1 MIFRT
6 QDRPQMARARSVQP
20 WDGAGKELALD
31 LCYYSL
37 AAGASDHP
45 RLGPLGIACESCSG
59 AGTGGHLEAR
69 GARLQSTVPYG
80 RPNGRVEN
88 KKEEGRLVI
97 SSVSGAVLRE
107 EMQQSQ
113 NGIYQLEQLTGKTE
127 ERSDP

>member
-6 QDRPQMARARSVQP
+6 QDRPQTARARSVQP

-59 AGTGGHLEAR
+59 AGTGVTSKQGGQGYKVR
-69 GARLQSTVPYG
+69 YRTGVPMVG
-80 RPNGRVEN
+80 
-88 KKEEGRLVI
+88 
-97 SSVSGAVLRE
+97 
-107 EMQQSQ
+107 
-113 NGIYQLEQLTGKTE
+113 
-127 ERSDP
+127 

>member
-6 QDRPQMARARSVQP
+6 QDRPQTARARSVQP

-88 KKEEGRLVI
+88 KKKKGDW
-97 SSVSGAVLRE
+97 SSRRSRE
-107 EMQQSQ
+107 LSCERRCSS
-113 NGIYQLEQLTGKTE
+113 LKTVYT
-127 ERSDP
+127 SWNN

>member
-6 QDRPQMARARSVQP
+6 QDRPQTARARSVQP

-31 LCYYSL
+31 LWYYSL

-69 GARLQSTVPYG
+69 GARVQSTVPYG
-80 RPNGRVEN
+80 RPNGRVE
-88 KKEEGRLVI
+88 KEEEGRLVI